1 MTVEKCQ
8 EDGALQL
15 SHRGTL
21 DLVRSELRQHVEA
34 VRAAVGRAVGGL
46 LDTGRELIALKAACR
61 HGEWGSAVQAT
72 GVHERTA
79 QRLMR
84 AWHEYEER
92 GALANPPTVT
102 ALLESARE
110 GKPDTLSDMAELGR
124 LHRAAWHGRS
134 VAIDEGNV
142 ERLAWLMRRGV
153 DVGPVLVRRSD
164 GAVVDGWH
172 RVVAARVCGATAIAV
187 DWFDGDNEAA
197 AVECMRRNATHGLP
211 YETEVMETHAE
222 PYPGRRSSRT
232 GHPQRL
238 FTTRVPVHTPPR
250 PAARLAELPRRSK
263 G

>member
-8 EDGALQL
+8 EDGTLQL

-21 DLVRSELRQHVEA
+21 GLVRSELRQHVEA

-61 HGEWGSAVQAT
+61 HGEWSSAVKAT

-84 AWHEYEER
+84 AWREYEER

-124 LHRAAWHGRS
+124 LHRAAWHCRI
-134 VAIDEGNV
+134 VAVYEDNV
-142 ERLAWLMRRGV
+142 DRLAWLMQQGV
-153 DVGPVLVRRSD
+153 AVDPVLVRRSD

-172 RVVAARVCGATAIAV
+172 RVLAARVCGATMIAA

-197 AVECMRRNATHGLP
+197 MRECARRNSSHGLP
-211 YETEVMETHAE
+211 YTARVQKAHAE
-222 PYPGRRSSRT
+222 VYPGRRSS
-232 GHPQRL
+232 L
-238 FTTRVPVHTPPR
+238 TR
-250 PAARLAELPRRSK
+250 AS
-263 G
+263 